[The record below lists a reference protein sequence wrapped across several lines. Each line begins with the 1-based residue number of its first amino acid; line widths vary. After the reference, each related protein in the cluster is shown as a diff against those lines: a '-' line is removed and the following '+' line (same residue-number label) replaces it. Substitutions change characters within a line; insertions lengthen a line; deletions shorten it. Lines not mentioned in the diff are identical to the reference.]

1 MEDVKKIVAELIKD
15 SLNSSITIE
24 EIEQRLESPKDKS
37 NGDLAYPCFTLAKV
51 LKKSPAIIAEE
62 LKENIKVSSPITKVE
77 AISGYLNF
85 YVDYKDVYS
94 SVITDIMRE
103 KEKYGFVNSGKCG
116 NVVVDYSSP
125 NIAKPFHLGHFR
137 TTVIGRA
144 LCNLYEQLGYN
155 VVKINHLGDWGRQ
168 FGLLIEG
175 YKRFKDEYD
184 IKSDPLHA
192 LSEIYVR
199 INKLAKEDENVMNI
213 ARENFKKLEEGDKE
227 SIKLWQYFRDV
238 SLKEYMRIYKFMG
251 CEFDSYN
258 GEAFYNDK
266 MDEVVKIL
274 DEKKVL
280 VESEGAKVVYLGE
293 NEPPCIILKSNGS
306 TIYATRDLAA
316 ILYRARTYDFKKAIY
331 VTGYEQ
337 SHHFKQIFEV
347 AKYLV
352 GEKYASGLVHV
363 PYGMVRLK
371 TGRMSSRDGNV
382 IYLQDLIDEA
392 IKKARG
398 VIAQKDTKGL
408 DIEDVAKKVGLGAL
422 VFNDLKQNKIKDV
435 VFDLDEIIRFDGETG
450 PYVQYTYARIKSVL
464 DRASYDVSSAEQNVK
479 LELLNTECELE
490 LIKELSKFK
499 EVIKRAADEF
509 EPCILA
515 RYLIGVASF
524 YSRFYNEC
532 NILNSEEGL
541 KNARLALCYATSVVV
556 KKGLEILG
564 ISCPDRM

>member
-1 MEDVKKIVAELIKD
+1 
-15 SLNSSITIE
+15 
-24 EIEQRLESPKDKS
+24 
-37 NGDLAYPCFTLAKV
+37 
-51 LKKSPAIIAEE
+51 
-62 LKENIKVSSPITKVE
+62 
-77 AISGYLNF
+77 
-85 YVDYKDVYS
+85 
-94 SVITDIMRE
+94 
-103 KEKYGFVNSGKCG
+103 
-116 NVVVDYSSP
+116 
-125 NIAKPFHLGHFR
+125 
-137 TTVIGRA
+137 
-144 LCNLYEQLGYN
+144 
-155 VVKINHLGDWGRQ
+155 
-168 FGLLIEG
+168 
-175 YKRFKDEYD
+175 
-184 IKSDPLHA
+184 
-192 LSEIYVR
+192 
-199 INKLAKEDENVMNI
+199 MNI

-392 IKKARG
+392 IKKARS
-398 VIAQKDTKGL
+398 VIVQKDTKGL

-464 DRASYDVSSAEQNVK
+464 DRASYDVSSAEPNVK

-509 EPCILA
+509 EPCL
-515 RYLIGVASF
+515 

-532 NILNSEEGL
+532 NILNSEEEL